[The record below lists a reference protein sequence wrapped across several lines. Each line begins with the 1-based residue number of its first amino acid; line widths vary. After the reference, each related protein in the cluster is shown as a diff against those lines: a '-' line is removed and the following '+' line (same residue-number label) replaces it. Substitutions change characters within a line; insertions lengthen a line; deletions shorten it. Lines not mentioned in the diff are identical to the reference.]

1 MDDTTTLTN
10 EQTAKVQQLRNM
22 ILTAERTILSAKA
35 MLLSLEGKKKTG
47 RPRKVEEID
56 GGEVVEGAFDGQYMQ
71 GSNGKQYPVPANY
84 ASKSKLIQGDHLK
97 LTITPDGSF
106 IYKQV
111 GPIDRRQAIGIV
123 VQDTR
128 GVYQILIDGKLYRTL
143 LASVTFY
150 KAEVGDEVA
159 VILPRDFDAQWASI
173 EGIVSKNSHENWVE
187 LQATAETA
195 KTDIRHDWKA
205 DLATA
210 AADEDGAEGETAGT
224 TLADATA
231 DAKTE
236 TAVSTSASELESWI
250 ADMEK
255 LEKELAT
262 ETTEVATAVPATETP
277 VGTPTDSWTSE
288 TPSVADMSA
297 ASMSTTPTNSALDD
311 WLKDMEKLEKELDTK
326 SVSA

>member
-1 MDDTTTLTN
+1 MDDTTTLTT

-173 EGIVSKNSHENWVE
+173 EGVVSKNSHENWVE

-205 DLATA
+205 DLGVAEVAEDTPIA
-210 AADEDGAEGETAGT
+210 AP
-224 TLADATA
+224 TLADVTA

-236 TAVSTSASELESWI
+236 TAVASSASELESWI

-255 LEKELAT
+255 LEKELVS
-262 ETTEVATAVPATETP
+262 ETTEVATTVPAAPEVTSTSTP
-277 VGTPTDSWTSE
+277 EDSWTSE

-297 ASMSTTPTNSALDD
+297 ASMSTTPANSALDD

>member
-205 DLATA
+205 DLSTTD
-210 AADEDGAEGETAGT
+210 DET
-224 TLADATA
+224 TTPEAPSLADVVT

-236 TAVSTSASELESWI
+236 TAVSTSATELESWI

-255 LEKELAT
+255 LEKELAS
-262 ETTEVATAVPATETP
+262 ETTEVATTVPMAEETP
-277 VGTPTDSWTSE
+277 ASTPADSWTS
-288 TPSVADMSA
+288 D
-297 ASMSTTPTNSALDD
+297 TPTTATASSTSALDD